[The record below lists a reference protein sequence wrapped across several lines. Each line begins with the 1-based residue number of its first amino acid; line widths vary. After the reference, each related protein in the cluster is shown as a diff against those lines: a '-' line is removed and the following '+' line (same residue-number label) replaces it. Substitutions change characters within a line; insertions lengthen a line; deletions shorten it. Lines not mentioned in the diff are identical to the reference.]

1 MAGRSGRIR
10 TCDPCVPNAVLYRA
24 EPHSDK
30 RPAYSVG
37 FGAPQA
43 AELRNLIP
51 VKTGLETLI
60 LPAGEA
66 GAEAAAR
73 TLAAGGLGAFP
84 TRTVYGV
91 GAGPGN
97 CRRVG
102 PLS

>member
-1 MAGRSGRIR
+1 MVDLNATSNQNKFVRQNGRSGRIR

-43 AELRNLIP
+43 AGLRNFIP

-60 LPAGEA
+60 FPAGAAAAAA
-66 GAEAAAR
+66 GAR
-73 TLAAGGLGAFP
+73 TLAAGGLVAFP
-84 TRTVYGV
+84 TETV
-91 GAGPGN
+91 
-97 CRRVG
+97 
-102 PLS
+102 